1 MPATGFDVATSST
14 GTLGSLKYGLAVLA
28 LVALVLA
35 LPRAGGAQPHPP
47 IADMVLRNGALLVFD
62 RIEQQAT
69 GTASTEGEGGGAW
82 GGRSPIAA
90 SPQFAQALAVTDGR
104 IVFIG
109 SSREAEGYIGSTTRV
124 IDLEGRMVMPG
135 IVDGHFH
142 GTRPTDCEMGYAGG
156 TVPQILAKLQACLDQ
171 PAQASL
177 KNTNF
182 RFAASHLFGEAIE
195 PAGTKLTRQ
204 DLDRLVT
211 TRPIVIEHADGHKF
225 WANSKAIDNAGVD
238 DKTLDPPEGEVGRDA
253 EGKPTGVF
261 ADFDLGDWGEV
272 APVTE
277 AMQLETV
284 RRTAADANRMGLTS
298 IFVADKGEEEVAAW
312 ARLQDEG
319 ALTLRVSLA
328 LSAGFVR
335 GQSDGEDLRTRIAAL
350 DAYRHYASGMI
361 DVSAVKIYCDG
372 VMENPAHTAA
382 MLEPY
387 RANAGTADKPD
398 WRPGTLRGP
407 DPSCADARAGF
418 VELDKAGWQ
427 IHIHAIGDRATR
439 DALDN
444 FQAALKQN
452 GAHDRRHTITHL
464 EAVAEQDVPRFAELG
479 VIASMSLQWA
489 RRDAYAVNGTQGYID
504 DALYE
509 RLYPAAELRRTG
521 AIIAGG
527 SDYPI
532 DPLLPFVQIET
543 AIDHTGEAVP
553 GVFPGALSPKE
564 VIPDLLAV
572 IKIHTLNSAYQ
583 MHREHETGSITVGK
597 HADLIVLSQNL
608 FDMPVERIS
617 DSKVL
622 MTIVDGKLVFRDAAI
637 PLSP

>member
-1 MPATGFDVATSST
+1 MLTVGLDGVTIGNDTP
-14 GTLGSLKYGLAVLA
+14 GS
-28 LVALVLA
+28 LVLA
-35 LPRAGGAQPHPP
+35 LAAMTLGTFFLAGGSAQAEAAA
-47 IADMVLRNGALLVFD
+47 ADLVLRNGAILVFD
-62 RIEQQAT
+62 SIEQQTT
-69 GTASTEGEGGGAW
+69 GTASTDAA
-82 GGRSPIAA
+82 RAPAPA
-90 SPQFAQALAVTDGR
+90 SPQFAQALAVTDGL

-109 SSREAEGYIGSTTRV
+109 SNREAEGYVGAATRV
-124 IDLEGRMVMPG
+124 VDLGGRMVMPG

-142 GTRPTDCEMGYAGG
+142 GTRPTDCDMGYAGG

-171 PAQASL
+171 PAQAAL
-177 KNTNF
+177 KNTDV
-182 RFAASHLFGEAIE
+182 RFNANHLFGEAIE
-195 PAGTKLTRQ
+195 PPGTALTRY

-238 DKTLDPPEGEVGRDA
+238 EKTPDPPQGEIARDA
-253 EGKPTGVF
+253 AGKPTGVF
-261 ADFDLGDWGEV
+261 SDFDLGDWGEV

-277 AMQLETV
+277 EKQLEIV
-284 RRTAADANRMGLTS
+284 RQTASDANRMGLTS

-312 ARLQDEG
+312 ARLQDEK

-328 LSAGFVR
+328 LSAGFAR
-335 GQSDGEDLRTRIAAL
+335 GQSDVDELRARIAAL
-350 DAYRHYASGMI
+350 DPLRRYAKGLI
-361 DVSAVKIYCDG
+361 DVRAVKIYCDG
-372 VMENPAHTAA
+372 VMEYPAHTAA
-382 MLEPY
+382 MLKPY
-387 RANAGTADKPD
+387 RVNAGTAEKPD
-398 WRPGTLRGP
+398 WRAGTSRGP

-418 VELDKAGWQ
+418 LELDKAGWQ
-427 IHIHAIGDRATR
+427 IHIHAIGDRAIR

-444 FQAALKQN
+444 FQAALEQN

-464 EAVAEQDVPRFAELG
+464 ETVDEADVPRFAQLG

-504 DALYE
+504 DALYD

-543 AIDHTGEAVP
+543 AMDHTGEDVP
-553 GVFPGALSPKE
+553 GAFLGALSPRE

-583 MHREHETGSITVGK
+583 MHREREMGSITVGK
-597 HADLIVLSQNL
+597 HADLLVLSQNL
-608 FDMPVERIS
+608 FEVPVERIS
-617 DSKVL
+617 DTKVL
-622 MTIVDGKLVFRDAAI
+622 VTIFDGNPVYRDAGFQLD
-637 PLSP
+637 P

>member
-1 MPATGFDVATSST
+1 MLVTDFDVATIRS
-14 GTLGSLKYGLAVLA
+14 GTLGALRYGLAA
-28 LVALVLA
+28 VALGTA
-35 LPRAGGAQPHPP
+35 LLGECEAQPHPAA
-47 IADMVLRNGALLVFD
+47 ADMVLTNGAILVFD
-62 RIEQQAT
+62 HIEQQAA
-69 GTASTEGEGGGAW
+69 GPASTDAEGRAAGAEP
-82 GGRSPIAA
+82 SPVAA
-90 SPQFAQALAVTDGR
+90 PPQFAQALAVAGGR

-109 SSREAEGYIGSTTRV
+109 ANGEAKGYVGAKTRV
-124 IDLEGRMVMPG
+124 IDLGGRMVMPG

-156 TVPQILAKLQACLDQ
+156 TVPQILAKLQACLDD
-171 PAQASL
+171 PAQAS
-177 KNTNF
+177 KSTNV
-182 RFAASHLFGEAIE
+182 RFNASHLFGEAIE
-195 PAGTKLTRQ
+195 PPGTMLTRH
-204 DLDRLVT
+204 DLDQLVT

-238 DKTLDPPEGEVGRDA
+238 EKTPDPREGEIARDA
-253 EGKPTGVF
+253 TRRPIGVF
-261 ADFDLGDWGEV
+261 SDFDLGDWGEI

-277 AMQLETV
+277 AKQLEIV

-335 GQSDGEDLRTRIAAL
+335 GLSDVNDIRARIAAL
-350 DAYRHYASGMI
+350 DPYRRYTSGLI

-372 VMENPAHTAA
+372 VMEYPAHTAA
-382 MLEPY
+382 MLKPY
-387 RANAGTADKPD
+387 RVNAGTADEPD
-398 WRPGTLRGP
+398 WRPGPSRGP
-407 DPSCADARAGF
+407 DPSCADARPGF

-439 DALDN
+439 DALDD
-444 FQAALKQN
+444 FQAALEQN

-464 EAVAEQDVPRFAELG
+464 EAINEQDIARFAQLG
-479 VIASMSLQWA
+479 VIASMQLQWA
-489 RRDAYAVNGTQGYID
+489 RPDAYAVTGTRGYID

-509 RLYPAAELRRTG
+509 RLYPAAELLRTG
-521 AIIAGG
+521 ALIAGG
-527 SDYPI
+527 SDYPV

-543 AIDHTGEAVP
+543 ATDHTGEDVP
-553 GVFPGALSPKE
+553 GVFPGALSPRE

-572 IKIHTLNSAYQ
+572 IKIHTINSAYQ

-608 FDMPVERIS
+608 FEVSVERVS
-617 DSKVL
+617 DTRVL
-622 MTIVDGKLVFRDAAI
+622 LTIFDGKLAYRDAAFL
-637 PLSP
+637 LSP